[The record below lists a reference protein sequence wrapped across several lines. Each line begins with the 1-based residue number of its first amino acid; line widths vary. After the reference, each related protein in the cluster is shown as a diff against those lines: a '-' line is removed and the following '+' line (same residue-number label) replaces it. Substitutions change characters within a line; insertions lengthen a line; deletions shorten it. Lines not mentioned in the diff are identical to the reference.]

1 MTMKHS
7 EYLISNHIYQYH
19 KDNIVKLVDNKNSS
33 IGTKDKNLEKENQF
47 RK

>member
-1 MTMKHS
+1 MKHS

-19 KDNIVKLVDNKNSS
+19 KDNIVKLVDNKNPS